1 MVLAGLLLILMQTVE
16 IEDGYINQRTLIL
29 QIDAWMEQEY
39 HNQDGR
45 KYARVISKQSLLFYK
60 QIETEYFLT

>member
-29 QIDAWMEQEY
+29 QIDAWMEREC

-45 KYARVISKQSLLFYK
+45 KYARDIIKQSLLFYK
-60 QIETEYFLT
+60 QIEIEYFLT

>member
-1 MVLAGLLLILMQTVE
+1 MAGLLLIWMQTVE
-16 IEDGYINQRTLIL
+16 IEGDYINQRTSIL
-29 QIDAWMEQEY
+29 QIDAWMEREC

-45 KYARVISKQSLLFYK
+45 KYARVIIKQSLLFYK

>member
-1 MVLAGLLLILMQTVE
+1 MQTVE
-16 IEDGYINQRTLIL
+16 LVGDYINQRILIL
-29 QIDAWMEQEY
+29 QIDAWMEQEC

-45 KYARVISKQSLLFYK
+45 KYAQDIIKQSLLFYK

>member
-1 MVLAGLLLILMQTVE
+1 MQTIE
-16 IEDGYINQRTLIL
+16 IEDDYINQRTLTL

-39 HNQDGR
+39 RNQDGR
-45 KYARVISKQSLLFYK
+45 KYARDIIKQSLLFYK

>member
-1 MVLAGLLLILMQTVE
+1 MQTIE
-16 IEDGYINQRTLIL
+16 FEDGYINQRTLIL

-45 KYARVISKQSLLFYK
+45 KYARDIIKQSLLFYK
-60 QIETEYFLT
+60 QIETGYF

>member
-1 MVLAGLLLILMQTVE
+1 MQMVE
-16 IEDGYINQRTLIL
+16 IEGDYINQRTLIL
-29 QIDAWMEQEY
+29 QSDVWMEREC

-45 KYARVISKQSLLFYK
+45 KYARVIIKQSLIFYK

>member
-1 MVLAGLLLILMQTVE
+1 M
-16 IEDGYINQRTLIL
+16 IEGDYINQRTSIL
-29 QIDAWMEQEY
+29 QIDAWMEREY

-45 KYARVISKQSLLFYK
+45 KYAQDIIKQSLLFYK